1 MKVKEPFSKSDYPKK
16 KSLIRLFLLCKYP
29 SLMLYLKYNSSRKS
43 LWCNVWCSL
52 PPLKS
57 ALWLVT
63 AKVLALRPAF
73 TQLRRLAARMHM
85 SLSALVLTPA
95 RAGGSERLPKSRV
108 VSRCRAAAAA
118 APLLLLLL
126 LFFPLSCVTG
136 LAAEFNTS
144 DTMILQASA

>member
-1 MKVKEPFSKSDYPKK
+1 MKVKERFSKSDYLKK

-29 SLMLYLKYNSSRKS
+29 SLMLYLKNNSSRKS

-57 ALWLVT
+57 VLWLVT

-73 TQLRRLAARMHM
+73 TQLRRLAARMHV

-95 RAGGSERLPKSRV
+95 RAGGSERLPKSHV
-108 VSRCRAAAAA
+108 VSRCRAAASP
-118 APLLLLLL
+118 PLLV
-126 LFFPLSCVTG
+126 FFPLVCVTG

-144 DTMILQASA
+144 DTMMLQASA